1 MWATRSVVQA
11 PVGSGFMLSI
21 GRGII
26 HRPLVFYYR
35 IQLLELQGTT
45 GVNENFNLFN
55 TLGIFREIN
64 MRKEGNDY
72 ARSWE

>member
-11 PVGSGFMLSI
+11 PVGSDLMLSI

-26 HRPLVFYYR
+26 HRPLVF
-35 IQLLELQGTT
+35 LLQDLTTGTT
-45 GVNENFNLFN
+45 GGNENFNLFN
-55 TLGIFREIN
+55 SLGIFREIN

-72 ARSWE
+72 AWSWE